1 MSTMLLLFIVLYFLK
16 ECGLK
21 DFFFPNIRVV
31 VTASRVLL
39 HSRRSSALLTL
50 LVEKL
55 PFARLDGRVVLLRI
69 AANHGPLH
77 FGLMVPWA
85 EKKKGKNKRAAFT
98 PLKLVLLERRVC
110 WVPCLILSLY
120 RPTMCIRKEKGFAK
134 QLASSSSRV
143 KSFTNTRFEKT
154 MKRKSTTTTTT
165 SQDPKKKNLRGL
177 WYQGGHS

>member
-1 MSTMLLLFIVLYFLK
+1 MASDAGKTRLPFLGIFFCHPVESDREGRTMSTMLLLFIVLYFLK

-77 FGLMVPWA
+77 FGLMVP
-85 EKKKGKNKRAAFT
+85 
-98 PLKLVLLERRVC
+98 
-110 WVPCLILSLY
+110 
-120 RPTMCIRKEKGFAK
+120 
-134 QLASSSSRV
+134 
-143 KSFTNTRFEKT
+143 
-154 MKRKSTTTTTT
+154 
-165 SQDPKKKNLRGL
+165 
-177 WYQGGHS
+177 